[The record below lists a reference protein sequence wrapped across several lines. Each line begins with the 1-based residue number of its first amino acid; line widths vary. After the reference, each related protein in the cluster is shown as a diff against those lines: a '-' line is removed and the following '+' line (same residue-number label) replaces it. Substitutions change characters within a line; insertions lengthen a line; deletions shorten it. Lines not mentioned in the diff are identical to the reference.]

1 MGLDGS
7 NSAARLLYEV
17 EERRSRI
24 RALFDRLFAL
34 EQEQQDEEQG

>member
-1 MGLDGS
+1 MGLESD

-24 RALFDRLFAL
+24 RTLFELMFAR
-34 EQEQQDEEQG
+34 EQQQNTG

>member
-1 MGLDGS
+1 MELHDG

-24 RALFDRLFAL
+24 RALFETLFNR
-34 EQEQQDEEQG
+34 EQAEHHG